1 MKKHLISAP
10 AIGIYVTFL
19 FVGLAFWYYSKAEM
33 LRESDYK
40 RGFVRYL
47 LETAHEK
54 SIDLRLVLR
63 GEKQADSNIA
73 ILAVDGQALREGGRW
88 PWPRYQLAAALDKA
102 LELAA
107 QLIAFDV
114 VFSEPSANAAEELAN
129 RIRSAMDLPAPV
141 EKRLDEELKTLNS
154 DQIFKEF
161 LQKRAAQ
168 LILGALYEEELSVT
182 SLDSLTSLCFS
193 MIFEGQNAAKPWA
206 QDKSLDVK
214 AEYFSNPSLTVPDSL
229 LEAYRMRLSEIE
241 RQIIEN
247 SPEAR
252 THREEVLL
260 QTSVEFAQRQFC
272 TQFMKEGQDPFFEL
286 LDAETWG
293 KLKEAEPSLATYATF
308 TDFSRALQT
317 HNLLQ
322 AIPMGWSW
330 VVNIPE
336 FLSVSKHTGYF
347 NADLDSDGTIRR
359 SRLVSRAGTHFVP
372 SLAMKTFLLSQGLKA
387 EVRMGRDLRTLKA
400 TQVSE
405 MRFLNE
411 KTSEFEFSAPVD
423 RAGRLLI
430 NYRGAEKIFP
440 HVSIAHLMSSDPDL
454 TFQQRVL
461 NPNTHRFEIKTTK
474 MDKKLFFK
482 DKILFLGATAT
493 GVFDLRVTPFQENF
507 PGVETHATVLD
518 NLMTRQFLRV
528 SPKEAL
534 AMPIL
539 LLVAGILLTFA
550 ISHLGALPG
559 LLVMLSVFF
568 ATGLVDRFF
577 LFQKGIVVMILFPL
591 LLNFGLYVVL
601 TFYKY
606 LTEERAKKELR
617 GVFQKYV
624 SPAIVEEV
632 LSHPDRIE
640 LGGRKMDVTVF
651 FSDVRGFTTISE
663 QLDPKALSDLLNE
676 YLTPMTDLVFKN
688 RGTLDKYMG
697 DAIMAFFGAP
707 ISFQDH
713 AKWAC
718 RCALEHLKK
727 LDELKKEFE
736 RRKLPPIEIGI
747 GLNTGDVS
755 VGNMGSES
763 VRNYTV
769 MGDNVNLGSRLEGAT
784 KQYGV
789 RILLSQSTYEQVKDT
804 FLCRE
809 VDLVRVKGKN
819 LPVKIYEL
827 MTEGFTNTEKTQLA
841 DKFTAGYG
849 SYHRR
854 EFEQAIDYFRQALT
868 LNSSDGVSKV
878 YIERCQAFIVQPPP
892 ADWDGVY
899 VMTSK

>member
-1 MKKHLISAP
+1 MKKHLVSAS
-10 AIGIYVTFL
+10 AIGIYGTIL

-40 RGFVRYL
+40 RGFIRYL

-54 SIDLRLVLR
+54 SIDLRLVMR
-63 GEKQADSNIA
+63 GEKPATSEVA

-102 LELAA
+102 LELGAK
-107 QLIAFDV
+107 LIAFDV
-114 VFSEPSANAAEELAN
+114 VFSEPSANSAEELAN
-129 RIRSAMDLPAPV
+129 RVRSAMDLPPKV
-141 EKRLDEELKTLNS
+141 EKKLDEELKTLNS

-161 LQKRAAQ
+161 LEKKAPQ
-168 LILGALYEEELSVT
+168 LILGSLYEEELSVT

-193 MIFEGQNAAKPWA
+193 LIFERQNAAKAWA
-206 QDKSLDVK
+206 HDKSLVVHPIH
-214 AEYFSNPSLTVPDSL
+214 FSDASLTIPESL
-229 LEAYRMRLSEIE
+229 LEAYRMRLNEIE
-241 RQIIEN
+241 RQIVEG

-260 QTSVEFAQRQFC
+260 QTSVEYSQRQFC
-272 TQFMKEGQDPFFEL
+272 SQFMKEGQDPFFEL
-286 LDAETWG
+286 LDADTWG
-293 KLKEAEPSLATYATF
+293 KLKEAEASLQPYASF
-308 TDFSRALQT
+308 ADFAKTLRSN
-317 HNLLQ
+317 NLLQ
-322 AIPMGWSW
+322 AVPMGWSW

-336 FLSVSKHTGYF
+336 FLAVTKNTGYF

-359 SRLVSRAGTHFVP
+359 SRLLSRAGTHFVP
-372 SLAMKTFLLSQGLKA
+372 SLAMKTFLISQGLRA
-387 EVRMGRDLRTLKA
+387 EINIGRDLRTMNS
-400 TQVSE
+400 TQVNE
-405 MRFLNE
+405 VRFLNDASGE
-411 KTSEFEFSAPVD
+411 YQFSAPVD

-440 HVSIAHLMSSDPDL
+440 HVSIASLLNNEPTL
-454 TFQQRVL
+454 EYNQRAL
-461 NPNTHRFEIKTTK
+461 NPATGRIETKRTH
-474 MDKKLFFK
+474 MDKKEFFK

-493 GVFDLRVTPFQENF
+493 GVFDLRVTPFQENY

-518 NLMTRQFLRV
+518 NLLNRQFLRV
-528 SPKEAL
+528 SSKEPIV
-534 AMPIL
+534 MPIL
-539 LLVAGILLTFA
+539 LLIGGILLSLA
-550 ISHLGALPG
+550 ISHLSALPG
-559 LLVMLSVFF
+559 LILMLGVLV
-568 ATGLVDRFF
+568 ATALGDRFF
-577 LFQKGIVVMILFPL
+577 LFQKGIVVMILFPI

-707 ISFQDH
+707 IGFQDH

-727 LDELKKEFE
+727 LDELKLEFQ

-755 VGNMGSES
+755 VGNMGSET
-763 VRNYTV
+763 VRNYTI
-769 MGDNVNLGSRLEGAT
+769 MGDNVNLGSRLESAT

-789 RILLSQSTYEQVKDT
+789 RILVSQSTYEQVKDT

-827 MTEGFTNTEKTQLA
+827 MAEGFGNPEKTQLA
-841 DKFTAGYG
+841 ETFSAGYG
-849 SYHRR
+849 SYHRK
-854 EFEQAIDYFRQALT
+854 EFEQAIDYFRQAL
-868 LNSSDGVSKV
+868 SMHAGDGVSKV
-878 YIERCQAFIVQPPP
+878 YLERSQSFLVQPPP